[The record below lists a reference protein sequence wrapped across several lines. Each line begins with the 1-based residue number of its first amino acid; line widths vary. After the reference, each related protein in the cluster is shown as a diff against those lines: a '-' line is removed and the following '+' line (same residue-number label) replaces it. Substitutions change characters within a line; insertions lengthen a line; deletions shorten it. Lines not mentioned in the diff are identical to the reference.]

1 VSELKRQIEL
11 FLEELQRRNVS
22 AHTVAA
28 YGADLRQ
35 FLDYFTVPDSEPPPP
50 SSLSSLDLREWLGH
64 LYRQKLSPV
73 SMRRK
78 LATLRSFFRF
88 LTRQGLAEVNIA
100 RLIRMPKA
108 PKTIPRVMTAEQT
121 NALIDGV
128 AMDVTPRRFQTFED
142 LEPYCHRVASSV
154 GLMCAEIFRY
164 SDPAVLT
171 YARDLGVALQLT
183 NILRDVGVDYR
194 RGRMYLPLADL
205 ARAGCTEDD
214 IRREVEDAGRGISN
228 PNVRV
233 ALEHLSRRARQYFGR
248 AIAALPRT
256 DARKFVAA
264 EIMHGIYFELL
275 KKIEVAG
282 FDVFTQLVRVPRPAQ
297 ARLALRIWWTLRRGH
312 IPQH

>member
-1 VSELKRQIEL
+1 MTRKTSFYYS
-11 FLEELQRRNVS
+11 FLVLPSPERRAITAVFDVCR
-22 AHTVAA
+22 AIDDAV
-28 YGADLRQ
+28 DLE
-35 FLDYFTVPDSEPPPP
+35 SEPERAQAALTFWRSEVALIFGGGRP
-50 SSLSSLDLREWLGH
+50 
-64 LYRQKLSPV
+64 LSP
-73 SMRRK
+73 
-78 LATLRSFFRF
+78 
-88 LTRQGLAEVNIA
+88 QGVALQPFVKPFH
-100 RLIRMPKA
+100 L
-108 PKTIPRVMTAEQT
+108 PREQFD
-121 NALIDGV
+121 ALIDGV
-128 AMDVTPRRFQTFED
+128 AMDVTPRRFRTFED

-205 ARAGCTEDD
+205 AQAGCTEDD
-214 IRREVEDAGRGISN
+214 IRREVEEAGKGISN

-233 ALEHLSRRARQYFGR
+233 ALEYLARRARQYFGR
-248 AIAALPRT
+248 AIAALPRA

-275 KKIEVAG
+275 KKIEAAD